1 VISIAGWAL
10 SVGER
15 RLRCYSWRVSAE
27 SRAKLRVLVIEDDN
41 DLREMLEHYIRSWGH
56 EVRLVAN
63 GTEGLRLWREFEP
76 HLILLDITLPD
87 LSGLDVCQR
96 VRKDIAHRQ
105 PIIVILSG
113 RSDEADR
120 VAGFEAGADDYLV
133 KPFSAR
139 ELRLR
144 MRARLSPRL
153 LAPPRKKSG
162 AIPKVGDGETGEDR
176 LVVGPLE
183 IDPRAHR
190 VFVDGQEVHL
200 SAVEMRLLVSLAK
213 SRGAVCSRKK
223 LLKEV
228 WGYEGDDADSRT
240 VDTHAK
246 RLRDKLGA
254 ASALVETVRGL
265 GYRLS

>member
-1 VISIAGWAL
+1 MVKFPAMSA
-10 SVGER
+10 ER
-15 RLRCYSWRVSAE
+15 RP
-27 SRAKLRVLVIEDDN
+27 KMRVLVVEDDA
-41 DLREMLEHYIRSWGH
+41 DLREMLEHYLRSWGH
-56 EVRLVAN
+56 EVRLVESAAQ
-63 GTEGLRLWREFEP
+63 GLALWREFEP
-76 HLILLDITLPD
+76 HLILLDISLPD
-87 LSGLDVCQR
+87 LSGFEICR
-96 VRKDIAHRQ
+96 RIRKETARRQ
-105 PIIVILSG
+105 PIVVILSG
-113 RSDEADR
+113 RSDENDR

-144 MRARLSPRL
+144 LRARLSPRV
-153 LAPPRKKSG
+153 LAPPRK
-162 AIPKVGDGETGEDR
+162 DGTPGPDNDPRNDDQR
-176 LVVGPLE
+176 LVAGPLE

-200 SAVEMRLLVSLAK
+200 SAVEMRLLVSLAR
-213 SRGAVCSRKK
+213 SRGMVCSRKK

-228 WGYEGDDADSRT
+228 WGYDSDDGSRT

>member
-1 VISIAGWAL
+1 VVKFPRMSMQ
-10 SVGER
+10 E
-15 RLRCYSWRVSAE
+15 
-27 SRAKLRVLVIEDDN
+27 RAKLRLLVIEDDA
-41 DLREMLEHYIRSWGH
+41 DLRQMLEHYVRSWGH
-56 EVRLVAN
+56 EVRLVESGN
-63 GTEGLRLWREFEP
+63 EGLAIWREFEP

-87 LSGLDVCQR
+87 LSGFDVCR
-96 VRKDIAHRQ
+96 RIRKETSRRQ

-153 LAPPRKKSG
+153 LSPPRERPEPASEG
-162 AIPKVGDGETGEDR
+162 RSDTPDRR
-176 LVVGPLE
+176 LVAGPLE

-190 VFVDGQEVHL
+190 VFVDGQEVKL
-200 SAVEMRLLVSLAK
+200 SAVEMRLLVSLAR

-228 WGYEGDDADSRT
+228 WGYEEEDADSRT

-246 RLRDKLGA
+246 RLRDKLGP

-265 GYRLS
+265 GYRLA

>member
-1 VISIAGWAL
+1 M
-10 SVGER
+10 
-15 RLRCYSWRVSAE
+15 SADD
-27 SRAKLRVLVIEDDN
+27 RAKLRILVIEDDA
-41 DLREMLEHYIRSWGH
+41 DLREMLLHYTSSWGH
-56 EVRLVAN
+56 EARLVDS
-63 GTEGLRLWREFEP
+63 GKEGLGVWRAFEP

-87 LSGLDVCQR
+87 VSGLDVCR
-96 VRKDIAHRQ
+96 RIRKDQSHRQ

-113 RSDEADR
+113 RSDESDR

-153 LAPPRKKSG
+153 LTPPRKRPSAG
-162 AIPKVGDGETGEDR
+162 TGEGEPAGDDR
-176 LVVGPLE
+176 LVSGPLE

-190 VFVDGQEVHL
+190 VYVDGQEVRL
-200 SAVEMRLLVSLAK
+200 SAVEMRLLVSLAR

-228 WGYEGDDADSRT
+228 WGYEGEDADSRT

-246 RLRDKLGA
+246 RLRDKLGP

>member
-1 VISIAGWAL
+1 M
-10 SVGER
+10 
-15 RLRCYSWRVSAE
+15 SAVN
-27 SRAKLRVLVIEDDN
+27 RAKLRVLVIEDDA
-41 DLREMLEHYIRSWGH
+41 DLREMLQHYTQSWGH
-56 EVRLVAN
+56 EVRLVESGN
-63 GTEGLRLWREFEP
+63 EGLKVWREFQP

-87 LSGLDVCQR
+87 VSGFEVCQR
-96 VRKDIAHRQ
+96 IRKDAGRRQ

-113 RSDEADR
+113 RGDEADR

-153 LAPPRKKSG
+153 LAPPRKRSG
-162 AIPKVGDGETGEDR
+162 AAAKSDPAPSADDR
-176 LVVGPLE
+176 LVAGPLE

-228 WGYEGDDADSRT
+228 WGYDSDDADSRT

>member
-1 VISIAGWAL
+1 M
-10 SVGER
+10 
-15 RLRCYSWRVSAE
+15 SADT
-27 SRAKLRVLVIEDDN
+27 RAKLRVLVIEDDA
-41 DLREMLEHYIRSWGH
+41 DLREMLQHYTTSWGH

-63 GTEGLRLWREFEP
+63 GNDGLEVWRDFEP
-76 HLILLDITLPD
+76 HLILLDISLPD
-87 LSGLDVCQR
+87 LSGFDVCRR
-96 VRKDIAHRQ
+96 VRKETARRQ

-120 VAGFEAGADDYLV
+120 VEGLEAGADDYLV

-153 LAPPRKKSG
+153 LAPPRKSAG
-162 AIPKVGDGETGEDR
+162 AAARKASEDEEPGNDDR
-176 LVVGPLE
+176 LVAGPLE

-190 VFVDGQEVHL
+190 VFVDGQEVRL
-200 SAVEMRLLVSLAK
+200 SAVEMRLLVSLAR

-246 RLRDKLGA
+246 RLRDKLGP

>member
-1 VISIAGWAL
+1 M
-10 SVGER
+10 
-15 RLRCYSWRVSAE
+15 SAE
-27 SRAKLRVLVIEDDN
+27 QRAKMRVLVIEDDA
-41 DLREMLEHYIRSWGH
+41 DLREMLHHYISSWGH
-56 EVRLVAN
+56 EVRLVAS
-63 GTEGLRLWREFEP
+63 GSEGLSAWRELEP

-87 LSGLDVCQR
+87 MTGLEICERIRRDPAR
-96 VRKDIAHRQ
+96 RQ
-105 PIIVILSG
+105 PIVVILSG

-153 LAPPRKKSG
+153 LAPPRKRSG
-162 AIPKVGDGETGEDR
+162 AAPKGGGDGDPPDDR
-176 LVVGPLE
+176 LVAGPLE
-183 IDPRAHR
+183 IDPAAHR
-190 VFVDGQEVHL
+190 VFVDGQEVRL

-228 WGYEGDDADSRT
+228 WGYDGDDADSRT

-265 GYRLS
+265 GYRLG

>member
-1 VISIAGWAL
+1 M
-10 SVGER
+10 
-15 RLRCYSWRVSAE
+15 SADT
-27 SRAKLRVLVIEDDN
+27 RAKLRVLVIEDDA
-41 DLREMLEHYIRSWGH
+41 DLREMLQHYTTSWGH
-56 EVRLVAN
+56 EVRLVATGN
-63 GTEGLRLWREFEP
+63 EGLEMWREFEP

-87 LSGLDVCQR
+87 LSGFDVCRR
-96 VRKDIAHRQ
+96 VRKDARRQ

-120 VAGFEAGADDYLV
+120 VEGLEAGADDYLV

-153 LAPPRKKSG
+153 LAPPRKRTG
-162 AIPKVGDGETGEDR
+162 AAPKEATGDEDGGGDDR
-176 LVVGPLE
+176 LVAGPLE

-190 VFVDGQEVHL
+190 VFVDGQEVRL

>member
-1 VISIAGWAL
+1 M
-10 SVGER
+10 
-15 RLRCYSWRVSAE
+15 SAADN
-27 SRAKLRVLVIEDDN
+27 RAKLRVLVIEDDA
-41 DLREMLEHYIRSWGH
+41 DLREMLQHYTLSWGH
-56 EVRLVAN
+56 EVRLVESGN
-63 GTEGLRLWREFEP
+63 EGLQVWREFEP

-87 LSGLDVCQR
+87 LSGFDVCRR
-96 VRKDIAHRQ
+96 VRKETTRRQ

-153 LAPPRKKSG
+153 LAPPRKRGG
-162 AIPKVGDGETGEDR
+162 AAPKEDGEAGPDDR
-176 LVVGPLE
+176 LVAGPLE
-183 IDPRAHR
+183 IDPSAHR

-200 SAVEMRLLVSLAK
+200 SAVEMRLLVSLAR

-246 RLRDKLGA
+246 RLRDKLGP

>member
-1 VISIAGWAL
+1 M
-10 SVGER
+10 
-15 RLRCYSWRVSAE
+15 SADT
-27 SRAKLRVLVIEDDN
+27 RAKMRVLVIEDDA
-41 DLREMLEHYIRSWGH
+41 DLREMLQHYITSWGH
-56 EVRLVAN
+56 EARLVAT
-63 GTEGLRLWREFEP
+63 GSEGLEVWHDFQP
-76 HLILLDITLPD
+76 HLILLDISLPD
-87 LSGLDVCQR
+87 MEGFEICR
-96 VRKDIAHRQ
+96 KVRKDSARRQ

-113 RSDEADR
+113 RGDEVDR
-120 VAGFEAGADDYLV
+120 VTGFEAGADDYLT

-144 MRARLSPRL
+144 MRARLSPRV
-153 LAPPRKKSG
+153 LAPPRKAGG
-162 AIPKVGDGETGEDR
+162 AIRKSEREAGGADDR
-176 LVVGPLE
+176 LVAGPLE

-190 VFVDGQEVHL
+190 VFVDGQEVRL

-246 RLRDKLGA
+246 RLRDKLGP

-265 GYRLS
+265 GYRLG

>member
-1 VISIAGWAL
+1 MSAD
-10 SVGER
+10 ER
-15 RLRCYSWRVSAE
+15 P
-27 SRAKLRVLVIEDDN
+27 KLRVLVIEDDA
-41 DLREMLEHYIRSWGH
+41 DLREMLQHYTHSWGH
-56 EVRLVAN
+56 EVRLVES
-63 GTEGLRLWREFEP
+63 GKEGLQLWREFEP

-87 LSGLDVCQR
+87 VSGLDVCQR
-96 VRKDIAHRQ
+96 IRRDTSHRQ

-153 LAPPRKKSG
+153 LAPPRKRTG
-162 AIPKVGDGETGEDR
+162 ATPKESGDGSSDDR
-176 LVVGPLE
+176 LVAGPLE

-190 VFVDGQEVHL
+190 VFVDGQEVRL
-200 SAVEMRLLVSLAK
+200 SAVEMRLLVSLAR

-228 WGYEGDDADSRT
+228 WGYEGEDADSRT

-246 RLRDKLGA
+246 RLRDKLGT

>member
-1 VISIAGWAL
+1 M
-10 SVGER
+10 
-15 RLRCYSWRVSAE
+15 SADT
-27 SRAKLRVLVIEDDN
+27 RAKLRVLVIEDDA
-41 DLREMLEHYIRSWGH
+41 DLREMLQHYTTSWGH
-56 EVRLVAN
+56 EVRLVSN
-63 GTEGLRLWREFEP
+63 GTDGLELWRHFEP

-87 LSGLDVCQR
+87 LSGFDVCR
-96 VRKDIAHRQ
+96 KVRKDGGRRQ

-153 LAPPRKKSG
+153 LAPPRTRGGATAKKST
-162 AIPKVGDGETGEDR
+162 DGEEGASDDR
-176 LVVGPLE
+176 MVAGPLE

-190 VFVDGQEVHL
+190 VFVDGHEVRL

-246 RLRDKLGA
+246 RLRDKLGP

-265 GYRLS
+265 GYRLG

>member
-1 VISIAGWAL
+1 MSMQ
-10 SVGER
+10 E
-15 RLRCYSWRVSAE
+15 
-27 SRAKLRVLVIEDDN
+27 RAKLRLLVIEDDA
-41 DLREMLEHYIRSWGH
+41 DLREMLEHYVRSWGH
-56 EVRLVAN
+56 EARLVASGN
-63 GTEGLRLWREFEP
+63 EGLEIWRDFEP

-87 LSGLDVCQR
+87 LSGFDVCR
-96 VRKDIAHRQ
+96 RIRKETAKRQ

-153 LAPPRKKSG
+153 LAPPREQTK
-162 AIPKVGDGETGEDR
+162 AATETDGDPLDRR
-176 LVVGPLE
+176 LVAGPLE

-190 VFVDGQEVHL
+190 VFVDGNEIKL
-200 SAVEMRLLVSLAK
+200 SAVEMRLLVSLAR

-228 WGYEGDDADSRT
+228 WGYDGEDADSRT

-246 RLRDKLGA
+246 RLRDKLGP

-265 GYRLS
+265 GYRLA

>member
-1 VISIAGWAL
+1 M
-10 SVGER
+10 
-15 RLRCYSWRVSAE
+15 SADT
-27 SRAKLRVLVIEDDN
+27 RAKMRVLVIEDDA
-41 DLREMLEHYIRSWGH
+41 DLREMLQHYITSWGH
-56 EVRLVAN
+56 EVRLVASGN
-63 GTEGLRLWREFEP
+63 DGLEVWRDFQP
-76 HLILLDITLPD
+76 HLILLDISLPD
-87 LSGLDVCQR
+87 LSGFDVCRR
-96 VRKDIAHRQ
+96 VRKDSARRQ

-113 RSDEADR
+113 RGDEVDR
-120 VAGFEAGADDYLV
+120 VTGFEAGADDYLT

-144 MRARLSPRL
+144 MRARLSPRV
-153 LAPPRKKSG
+153 LAPPRKAGGAVKKS
-162 AIPKVGDGETGEDR
+162 DGEGMADDR
-176 LVVGPLE
+176 LVAGPLE

-200 SAVEMRLLVSLAK
+200 SAVEMRLLVSLAR

-246 RLRDKLGA
+246 RLRDKLGP

>member
-1 VISIAGWAL
+1 M
-10 SVGER
+10 
-15 RLRCYSWRVSAE
+15 SADT
-27 SRAKLRVLVIEDDN
+27 RAKLRVLVIEDDA
-41 DLREMLEHYIRSWGH
+41 DLREMLQHYTTSWGH
-56 EVRLVAN
+56 EVRLVATGN
-63 GTEGLRLWREFEP
+63 DGLEVWRDFEP
-76 HLILLDITLPD
+76 HLILLDISLPD
-87 LSGLDVCQR
+87 LSGFDVCR
-96 VRKDIAHRQ
+96 KVRKDAAHRQ

-153 LAPPRKKSG
+153 LAPPRKRTGAATKKSASDEDG
-162 AIPKVGDGETGEDR
+162 AGGGDR
-176 LVVGPLE
+176 LVAGPLE

-246 RLRDKLGA
+246 RLRDKLGP

-265 GYRLS
+265 GYRLG

>member
-1 VISIAGWAL
+1 M
-10 SVGER
+10 
-15 RLRCYSWRVSAE
+15 SAE
-27 SRAKLRVLVIEDDN
+27 SRPKLRVLVIEDDG
-41 DLREMLEHYIRSWGH
+41 DLREMLEHYTRSWGH
-56 EVRLVAN
+56 DVKLVAT
-63 GTEGLRLWREFEP
+63 GTEGLEVWREFAP

-87 LSGLDVCQR
+87 VSGLDVCR
-96 VRKDIAHRQ
+96 RIRKDSARRQ
-105 PIIVILSG
+105 PIVVILSG

-153 LAPPRKKSG
+153 LAPPRKAAGEPKAHEG
-162 AIPKVGDGETGEDR
+162 ASAEDR

-190 VFVDGQEVHL
+190 VFVDGTEVHL

-228 WGYEGDDADSRT
+228 WGYDGDDADSRT

-246 RLRDKLGA
+246 RLRDKLGT